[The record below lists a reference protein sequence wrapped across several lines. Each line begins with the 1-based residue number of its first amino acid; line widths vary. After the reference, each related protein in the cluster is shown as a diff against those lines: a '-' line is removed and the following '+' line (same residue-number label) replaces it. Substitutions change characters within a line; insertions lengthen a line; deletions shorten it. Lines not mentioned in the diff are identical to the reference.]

1 MGWLFNKNDSKKDS
15 NHPSEMSPIEAVTYI
30 CTAIQLSDGEIDFSE
45 KNIWEEMISELFPDF
60 SDQRA
65 LKFFTDAQLILN
77 KKSSDEK
84 NIFIN
89 EVLKRI
95 KTLLNNNQIEF
106 FGNQVSKL
114 IEADGIVM
122 SGEIE
127 IAKLI
132 ENVLNIKIKIDHEL

>member
-1 MGWLFNKNDSKKDS
+1 MGWLFNKNNSKKDS
-15 NHPSEMSPIEAVTYI
+15 NQPSEMSPIEAVTYI

-84 NIFIN
+84 NIYSS
-89 EVLKRI
+89 KRI
-95 KTLLNNNQIEF
+95 NKRFVNTYSFVCSLHVVSFSEF
-106 FGNQVSKL
+106 SLWFTKF
-114 IEADGIVM
+114 
-122 SGEIE
+122 
-127 IAKLI
+127 
-132 ENVLNIKIKIDHEL
+132 